1 MTGGGSTMMME
12 RKHLSAVANDVV
24 QRCALKI
31 GTSME
36 RLEEEFAAE
45 WRAES
50 SGYSRK
56 FVEVCS
62 SKALSKM
69 CERVGENFTDGSF
82 SRLTYDMMLAWEM
95 PSSSDEEAAMECV
108 GKEKEEK
115 KRLVKV
121 PQEND
126 EVPLFY
132 SDLVPLLVDHEP
144 DVGEDAF
151 VWLAS
156 LFPLVADVVNGRFT
170 FETLTAPTASRLH
183 FPAYD
188 KFLKEIDQCIKHLQT
203 QETPK
208 GVELAEDEFILHVE
222 GTLSSQR
229 VVWHIGSSS
238 WPGRLTLTNYALYFE
253 ASGVIN
259 YEDAVKI
266 DLSKDKEGTV
276 KPAATGPWGAP
287 LFDKAMAYESS
298 ELSEGF
304 ILEFPEITSSTRR
317 DHWLALTKEIM
328 LMHRFLSKF
337 MGEHPTQV
345 WEVHSRTILSIIRLH
360 AAREMLR
367 ISPPLPMKFLI
378 FSQFDELPK
387 GDIVLEELADSLK
400 KDGVRQPCSASSI
413 LKTVNILGS
422 LDSASIVKEEIKDYE
437 GTSSGSP
444 EGDYSLLNTA
454 INQVREEA
462 EEVEIAKAT
471 VEGLK
476 DEGIGD
482 SAMVLMELLKPLKG
496 AIPRLQETLTWER
509 PLTTLAVLCST
520 ILVLYKEWVNKAV
533 AAFSLWLVVKMLQAR
548 KRRSQHWQDEIVVC
562 TASVQ
567 STMESIVSAQKGLQ
581 TVHAVVQAANI
592 ALLKLWS
599 IFVSRAPKHA
609 DAAMVAL
616 SVSAMVLA
624 VIPLKYILMGVTVY
638 SFAMNS
644 RMRKHIESDRG
655 NRRLKEWWDSIPV
668 VPVRVADK
676 AKNCPKK

>member
-1 MTGGGSTMMME
+1 
-12 RKHLSAVANDVV
+12 
-24 QRCALKI
+24 
-31 GTSME
+31 ME

-56 FVEVCS
+56 FVE
-62 SKALSKM
+62 
-69 CERVGENFTDGSF
+69 
-82 SRLTYDMMLAWEM
+82 
-95 PSSSDEEAAMECV
+95 ECV

-132 SDLVPLLVDHEP
+132 SDLVPLL
-144 DVGEDAF
+144 
-151 VWLAS
+151 
-156 LFPLVADVVNGRFT
+156 
-170 FETLTAPTASRLH
+170 
-183 FPAYD
+183 
-188 KFLKEIDQCIKHLQT
+188 
-203 QETPK
+203 
-208 GVELAEDEFILHVE
+208 
-222 GTLSSQR
+222 
-229 VVWHIGSSS
+229 
-238 WPGRLTLTNYALYFE
+238 
-253 ASGVIN
+253 
-259 YEDAVKI
+259 
-266 DLSKDKEGTV
+266 
-276 KPAATGPWGAP
+276 
-287 LFDKAMAYESS
+287 
-298 ELSEGF
+298 
-304 ILEFPEITSSTRR
+304 
-317 DHWLALTKEIM
+317 
-328 LMHRFLSKF
+328 
-337 MGEHPTQV
+337 
-345 WEVHSRTILSIIRLH
+345 
-360 AAREMLR
+360 
-367 ISPPLPMKFLI
+367 
-378 FSQFDELPK
+378 
-387 GDIVLEELADSLK
+387 
-400 KDGVRQPCSASSI
+400 
-413 LKTVNILGS
+413 
-422 LDSASIVKEEIKDYE
+422 
-437 GTSSGSP
+437 
-444 EGDYSLLNTA
+444 
-454 INQVREEA
+454 VREEA

>member
-1 MTGGGSTMMME
+1 
-12 RKHLSAVANDVV
+12 
-24 QRCALKI
+24 
-31 GTSME
+31 ME

-151 VWLAS
+151 VWLASLFPLVADVVNGRFTLGS